1 MWTLGAGAPGLGM
14 YSWRSCFCPGFP
26 AERTRCG
33 RREGT
38 EAGPVSGYQPAGHT
52 EDGLGC
58 GHGRFQWT
66 LFASHPAVNME
77 MVSVSVCVCVFNS
90 LSLVLVNFFHL
101 NT

>member
-58 GHGRFQWT
+58 EGMSSCRVWGLSSQGIRGLQ
-66 LFASHPAVNME
+66 
-77 MVSVSVCVCVFNS
+77 VSWGKVPEQVGGGYMGA
-90 LSLVLVNFFHL
+90 
-101 NT
+101 